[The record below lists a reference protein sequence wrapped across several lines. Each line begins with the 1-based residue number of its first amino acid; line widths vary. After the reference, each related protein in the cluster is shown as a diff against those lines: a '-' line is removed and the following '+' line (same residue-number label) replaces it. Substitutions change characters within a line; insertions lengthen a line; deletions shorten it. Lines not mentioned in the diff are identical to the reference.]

1 MLELKE
7 AWKYFLIGK
16 SWASN
21 KENIFVKKIA
31 REIVL
36 YKNNTPIA
44 WLNHDSGKLKV
55 IIKD

>member
-21 KENIFVKKIA
+21 KENIFVKKLQ
-31 REIVL
+31 E
-36 YKNNTPIA
+36 
-44 WLNHDSGKLKV
+44 KLFY
-55 IIKD
+55 IKTIRL